1 MNMPR
6 VIMLLLSGLLVLN
19 ASAGE
24 VTVAVA
30 SNFALPMKVIAGE
43 FERESGHRVRLAFG
57 SSGNFYAQIKHGA
70 PFDLFLSADQAKPAA
85 LEAEGMIH
93 PGSRFTYA
101 IGTLVLWSPKP
112 DLVDQQAEVLAQ
124 GQFRKLAIAN
134 PKLAPYGTAAA
145 QALQSLGI
153 YDRMMP
159 RLVRGENIGQT
170 YQFVSTGNAEL
181 GFVALSQ
188 VVSDGKLREGSAW
201 VVPEHL
207 YSPIRQDAVLLL
219 SAGENPAAQAL
230 SDYLRSE
237 KATAVMENYG
247 YTTETGH

>member
-1 MNMPR
+1 
-6 VIMLLLSGLLVLN
+6 MLLLSGLLVLN

-145 QALQSLGI
+145 QALQSFGI

-207 YSPIRQDAVLLL
+207 YSPIRQDAVLLR
-219 SAGENPAAQAL
+219 SSGENPAAQAL

>member
-1 MNMPR
+1 
-6 VIMLLLSGLLVLN
+6 MLLLSGLLVLN

>member
-1 MNMPR
+1 
-6 VIMLLLSGLLVLN
+6 MLLLSGLLVLN

-219 SAGENPAAQAL
+219 SAGENPAAQSL
-230 SDYLRSE
+230 SEYLRSE